1 MSLYLAELEEKL
13 MGIRSISQEQFSN
26 MVKAGTLQRIPQDKY
41 DQKRSLRRVVRTL
54 RLSEEK
60 DKERQA

>member
-1 MSLYLAELEEKL
+1 

-26 MVKAGTLQRIPQDKY
+26 MVKAGTLQRIPQDEY
-41 DQKRSLRRVVRTL
+41 DKKRSLRKVVRTL

-60 DKERQA
+60 DKNNDKT